1 MKKLVLILLVL
12 VPVFSYV
19 QATVPVA
26 AVPTNDPSSVAA
38 PESVGPNFTMSPNP
52 VTGSFFYIQLNFTE
66 TEYPNSFIHITNV
79 LGQVVY
85 TYELK
90 HTDFVNGQVR
100 IETADA
106 KIDKGIYFVQIKS
119 GDLTKTQKLAVR

>member
-12 VPVFSYV
+12 VPVLSNV
-19 QATVPVA
+19 KASVPVA
-26 AVPTNDPSSVAA
+26 AEPTNDPTSALA
-38 PESVGPNFTMSPNP
+38 PEAVGPNFTMSPNP
-52 VTGSFFYIQLNFTE
+52 VTGSFFYIHINFSE
-66 TEYPNSFIHITNV
+66 TEFPNSFIHITNV

-90 HTDFVNGQVR
+90 HTDFANGQVR